1 MARARNQS
9 SPYGGTLDHFVDSI
23 ATPLTAAACSVG
35 AQTPARLAIANTILV
50 AFIFC
55 MEATLENDTG
65 EWFEPPPGGFG
76 ASLSSAMYVFVNMV
90 FRSVSYWGLV
100 DSAKVDIAW
109 VGFAWIVCIAV
120 VPVTIQLI
128 RSVGTARAFQA
139 GFSFIF
145 AFAVFGVLVEDGNGF
160 MVFEV
165 VRESATGLTPV
176 QFIFLG
182 AAVSN
187 RVSGG
192 MIMRTCEG
200 KRYSGF
206 DWRTCMWTIIIGGLC
221 AARRAG
227 FAACTADAAHMAW
240 LSLALQYLPYI
251 AGTDLL
257 FRGLVDMRALYVR
270 VMLHPQRPE

>member
-1 MARARNQS
+1 MARARNQC

-35 AQTPARLAIANTILV
+35 SQTPARLAIANTILV

-76 ASLSSAMYVFVNMV
+76 ASLSSAMYVFLNMV
-90 FRSVSYWGLV
+90 FRSASYWGLV
-100 DSAKVDIAW
+100 DPAVADVAW
-109 VGFAWIVCIAV
+109 VGMAWIVCVAV
-120 VPVTIQLI
+120 VPVTMQLI
-128 RSVGTARAFQA
+128 RSVGTVRAFQA

-145 AFAVFGVLVEDGNGF
+145 AFAVFGVLVEDRNGY

-200 KRYSGF
+200 KHYSGF
-206 DWRTCMWTIIIGGLC
+206 DWRTCMWTIIIGALFT
-221 AARRAG
+221 ARRLG
-227 FAACTADAAHMAW
+227 WAACTADATHAAW
-240 LSLALQYLPYI
+240 LELTLQYLPYI

-257 FRGLVDMRALYVR
+257 CRGFVDMRALYVR
-270 VMLHPQRPE
+270 VMLNPKRSE